1 MKQFSLEE
9 YLKNPNRKVVT
20 RNGNS
25 VRIICTD
32 RNADYP
38 IVGLVKGC
46 SGLEKIESFDIDGK
60 YSNDSSQEE
69 KDLFF
74 APEKHTGWIV
84 INKDSEGNAYVMT
97 TIYDSKEK
105 AEMDTEAE
113 DNIGVCKIEWEE

>member
-9 YLKNPNRKVVT
+9 YLKNPERKVVA
-20 RNGNS
+20 RNGDS

-32 RNADYP
+32 MVADYP

-60 YSNDSSQEE
+60 YSNDFSQEE

-74 APEKHTGWIV
+74 APEKHIGWM
-84 INKDSEGNAYVMT
+84 N
-97 TIYDSKEK
+97 IYK
-105 AEMDTEAE
+105 AA
-113 DNIGVCKIEWEE
+113 NGPIGG